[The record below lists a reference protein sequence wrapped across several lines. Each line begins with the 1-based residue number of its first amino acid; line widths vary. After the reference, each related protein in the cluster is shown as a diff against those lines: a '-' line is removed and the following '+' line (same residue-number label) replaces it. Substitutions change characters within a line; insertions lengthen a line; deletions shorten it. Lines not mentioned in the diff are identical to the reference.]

1 MKMEDIIIT
10 YKTMVAST
18 GDLFMGELTGGGFS
32 TIHPSRISVIVE
44 SYSEVWDVCPHY
56 LRLEHL
62 LSSCTTHTSLD
73 KHFF

>member
-1 MKMEDIIIT
+1 
-10 YKTMVAST
+10 
-18 GDLFMGELTGGGFS
+18 MGELTGGGFS

-44 SYSEVWDVCPHY
+44 SYFEVWDVCPHY